1 MANTVTLYIDD
12 TSLRLLETSG
22 KRIKKWG
29 ELPLEMGLTKVN
41 EDIKEAEVVARIK
54 QLMKSRKVAANDV
67 IVGLSGLHCLTR
79 PITLPQLPQ
88 TMLAEAVMREA
99 RRVLPV
105 PLEQLYISWQKIASP
120 EEGKIRVFLV
130 AIPCKTAD
138 AIFKILRQAGL
149 KPSLMDI
156 KPLALARVVQESS
169 AIVVD
174 VQSTEFDIVIL
185 VDGVPQP
192 VRTMSFSSEKI
203 SLQEKLLMVRDEL
216 NRTIEF
222 YNSNNPEKSLVAGT
236 TIFIS
241 GELAEEPEH
250 CENLSK
256 EVGYP
261 VVPLEVPLKYPQ
273 QFNPARFM
281 INIGLTLKELGKE
294 SGPSVVNLN
303 VIPTRYLPKHV
314 SLAKIVA
321 VPCAV
326 AVVSLL
332 ILLTMLIREASADV
346 ELMRGHLDTTNQI
359 LKQRQTQKTEL
370 TGSIAELETAI
381 AGVEATRNNF
391 TVALESLEKRGSVI
405 NGDFAAST
413 YNLFSPVN
421 LFGISHG
428 GSELVLRGN
437 APSEVEIL
445 KYARKLDASGRFSE
459 ITVRSVK
466 RIGGE
471 GMNFTIILKTEGE
484 G

>member
-1 MANTVTLYIDD
+1 MANIVTLYIDD
-12 TSLRLLETSG
+12 TSLRVLETSG

-29 ELPLEMGLTKVN
+29 ELPLEMGLAKVK
-41 EDIKEAEVVARIK
+41 EDIKEAEVAARIK
-54 QLMKSRKVAANDV
+54 QLLKSRKVATNDV

-88 TMLAEAVMREA
+88 AMLAEAVMREA
-99 RRVLPV
+99 KRVLPV

-120 EEGKIRVFLV
+120 EEGKIQVFLV

-138 AIFKILRQAGL
+138 AILKILRQVGL
-149 KPSLMDI
+149 KPSLMDL

-174 VQSTEFDIVIL
+174 VQSTEFDIVIM

-192 VRTMSFSSEKI
+192 VRTMSFSSEKV

-222 YNSNNPEKSLVAGT
+222 YNSNSPEKPLESEM
-236 TIFIS
+236 TIFVS

-250 CENLSK
+250 CKSLSK

-261 VVPLEVPLKYPQ
+261 VVPMEVPLKYPQ
-273 QFNPARFM
+273 QFNPTRYM
-281 INIGLTLKELGKE
+281 INVGLTLKELGKE

-303 VIPTRYLPKHV
+303 AIPTRYLPKPV

-332 ILLTMLIREASADV
+332 ILLTILIREASADV
-346 ELMRGHLDTTNQI
+346 DVMRSHLDTANQI
-359 LKQRQTQKTEL
+359 LTQRQSQKTEL
-370 TGSIAELETAI
+370 TENIAELEKTL
-381 AGVEATRNNF
+381 AGAEATRDTF
-391 TVALESLEKRGSVI
+391 TAALESLEKQGNVI
-405 NGDFAAST
+405 NSDLATST
-413 YNLFSPVN
+413 YNLFSPVK
-421 LFGISHG
+421 LDGISHG
-428 GSELVLRGN
+428 GSELILRGN

-445 KYARKLDASGRFSE
+445 SYARNLDASGRFSE
-459 ITVRSVK
+459 ITITSVR
-466 RIGGE
+466 RLDGE
-471 GMNFTIILKTEGE
+471 GMNFTVVLKTGE
-484 G
+484 

>member
-1 MANTVTLYIDD
+1 MANIVTLYIDD
-12 TSLRLLETSG
+12 TSLRVLEISG

-29 ELPLEMGLTKVN
+29 ELPLEMGLAKVN
-41 EDIKEAEVVARIK
+41 EDIKEAEVAARIK
-54 QLMKSRKVAANDV
+54 QLLKSRKVAANNA

-79 PITLPQLPQ
+79 PITLPRLPQ
-88 TMLAEAVMREA
+88 AMLAEAVMREA
-99 RRVLPV
+99 KRVLPV
-105 PLEQLYISWQKIASP
+105 PLEQLYISWQKIPSP
-120 EEGKIRVFLV
+120 EEGKIQVFLV

-138 AIFKILRQAGL
+138 AILKVLRQVGL
-149 KPSLMDI
+149 KTSLMDL

-192 VRTMSFSSEKI
+192 VRSMSFSSEKI

-222 YNSNNPEKSLVAGT
+222 YNSKNPEKPLGSEV
-236 TIFIS
+236 TIFVS

-250 CENLSK
+250 CESLSK
-256 EVGYP
+256 EVGHP
-261 VVPLEVPLKYPQ
+261 VVPMEVPLKYPQ
-273 QFNPARFM
+273 QFNPTRYM
-281 INIGLTLKELGKE
+281 INIGLALKELGKE

-303 VIPTRYLPKHV
+303 TIPTRYLPKPV

-370 TGSIAELETAI
+370 TENIAELEKTV
-381 AGVEATRNNF
+381 AGVEATRDTFNA
-391 TVALESLEKRGSVI
+391 ALESLEKQGNVI
-405 NGDFAAST
+405 NGDLATST

-421 LFGISHG
+421 LSGISHG
-428 GSELVLRGN
+428 GSALILRGS

-445 KYARKLDASGRFSE
+445 SYARNLDASGRFSE
-459 ITVRSVK
+459 ITITSVRRLS
-466 RIGGE
+466 GE
-471 GMNFTIILKTEGE
+471 GIDFTVILKAEREG
-484 G
+484 